1 MKVGLDN
8 VFQVP
13 VTRDPEKCW
22 FSREGR
28 KTMIFSSLLQKS
40 AEREFFLEIGLRQFR
55 ASIEKKLCAKNKEN
69 R

>member
-8 VFQVP
+8 VFQIP
-13 VTRDPEKCW
+13 VTIDREKYQ
-22 FSREGR
+22 FSKEGQ

-40 AEREFFLEIGLRQFR
+40 AEPDFFWEIGLSQYR
-55 ASIEKKLCAKNKEN
+55 AIILKKLHAKNKGN

>member
-8 VFQVP
+8 VFQIP
-13 VTRDPEKCW
+13 VTIDPEKCRY
-22 FSREGR
+22 SKEGP

-40 AEREFFLEIGLRQFR
+40 AEPVFFWEIGLSQFR
-55 ASIEKKLCAKNKEN
+55 ASIVKKLCAKNKEN

>member
-8 VFQVP
+8 VFQIP
-13 VTRDPEKCW
+13 VTIDPEKSR
-22 FSREGR
+22 FSGEGQ

-40 AEREFFLEIGLRQFR
+40 AEPDFFWEIGLSQFR
-55 ASIEKKLCAKNKEN
+55 ASIVKKLCAKNKEN